1 MDTASEQRLQFVM
14 PALADKIR
22 YLARLL
28 ETEGIE
34 MRVTAGLRT
43 VAQQDALYAQG
54 RNGDTRPRVTNCPGG
69 YSYHNFG
76 LAVDCCPSQFG
87 PDKPFTPDW
96 NDSHPSWQRMIFLGV
111 QLGLT
116 SGANWRTIKDAPHLQ
131 LTGRFPEGAPSDEL
145 RAILQEKGIEAVW
158 EAVAAPLGTAA

>member
-1 MDTASEQRLQFVM
+1 MDAVSEQRLALVM
-14 PALADKIR
+14 PTLADKIR
-22 YLARLL
+22 YLCRLL
-28 ETEGIE
+28 EAEGEEI
-34 MRVTAGLRT
+34 RVTYGLRT

-54 RNGDTRPRVTNCPGG
+54 RNGDTRPRVTNAPGG

-87 PDKPFTPDW
+87 PDQPFNPDW
-96 NDSHPSWQRMIFLGV
+96 NETHPTWVRMEALGQ

-116 SGANWRTIKDAPHLQ
+116 NGAHWRTVHDAPHFQ

-145 RAILQEKGIEAVW
+145 RAILRDKGTQAVW
-158 EAVAAPLGTAA
+158 DAVAASIATAG